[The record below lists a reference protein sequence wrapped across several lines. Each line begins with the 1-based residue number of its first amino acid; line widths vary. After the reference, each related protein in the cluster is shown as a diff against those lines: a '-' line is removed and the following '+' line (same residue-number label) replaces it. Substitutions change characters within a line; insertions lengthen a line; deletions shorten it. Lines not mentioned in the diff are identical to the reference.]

1 MRFFE
6 LIFRLG
12 IMIAVFGFI
21 WGIIRL
27 ILGLLRG
34 GSVQSIIEEYFLKSA
49 KYIFLVNVVVLNDIV
64 TGTNELMVN
73 ELVMTGLILFMYF
86 VSNMQRNQEKY
97 QFSKN
102 FPPNFNPFN
111 TKYSFTGELIA
122 IGLGISAFVFFTL
135 SPQFASYGLSQWFYD
150 GVISIE
156 NTFIIGFVF
165 KVIGFFFLVR
175 MVQKIINSIFV
186 LLTGAPVINMRSNFN
201 VRNEKEDQK
210 DDDDFDD
217 FEEIK

>member
-1 MRFFE
+1 
-6 LIFRLG
+6 
-12 IMIAVFGFI
+12 MIAVFGFI
-21 WGIIRL
+21 WGVIRL

-64 TGTNELMVN
+64 TGTNELMIN
-73 ELVMTGLILFMYF
+73 ELVMTGLILLMYF

-102 FPPNFNPFN
+102 FPPGLNPFSK
-111 TKYSFTGELIA
+111 KYSFNGELIA

-135 SPQFASYGLSQWFYD
+135 NPQFASYGLSQWFYD

-165 KVIGFFFLVR
+165 KIIGFFFLVR
-175 MVQKIINSIFV
+175 MVQKIINSVFALI
-186 LLTGAPVINMRSNFN
+186 TGAPLFNVRSNFN
-201 VRNEKEDQK
+201 VRNNKRDK
-210 DDDDFDD
+210 DDEDDFDD